1 MKAIVLFITFSFS
14 AFSSELIIF
23 DIEHK
28 QFLSKEEFLDDS
40 GNSDL
45 YVFGET
51 HYHHCIQKAEAEV
64 INWIATKRNQEFTVG
79 MEFINYD
86 KQSET
91 LYWSIQYQSGA
102 IGLREYTQ
110 KLIGKRD
117 QDLLYSPIL
126 RETILNGGEI
136 LGTNAP
142 RDIKSKLIRD
152 GYDSIPSDYKT
163 DEFVEGSTSYLT
175 RFKKAMEGHAN
186 EEQIQKYFTAQVY
199 TDNYIAEKLITKA
212 RTELKIQVIGSFHAD
227 YFDGVINQINYRG
240 DSNITSIKFLEM
252 KDMYSHMNEDS
263 RYGRVSKYLIG
274 CK

>member
-1 MKAIVLFITFSFS
+1 MKAIVLFIALSFS

-40 GNSDL
+40 INSDL

-51 HYHHCIQKAEAEV
+51 HYHHCIQQAEAEV
-64 INWIATKRNQEFTVG
+64 INWIAKKRNQEFTVG
-79 MEFINYD
+79 MEFIDYD

-91 LYWSIQYQSGA
+91 LYWGIQYQSGA

-126 RETILNGGEI
+126 RETILNGGTI
-136 LGTNAP
+136 FGTNAP
-142 RDIKSKLIRD
+142 RDIKSKLIQD
-152 GYDSIPSDYKT
+152 GYDSIPRAYKT
-163 DEFVEGSTSYLT
+163 EEFIEGSTAYLT

-199 TDNYIAEKLITKA
+199 TDNYIAEKLIKKA
-212 RTELKIQVIGSFHAD
+212 RTELKIQVIGSFHTD
-227 YFDGVINQINYRG
+227 YFDGVINQIEYRG
-240 DSNITSIKFLEM
+240 ESNITSIKFLEM
-252 KDMYSHMNEDS
+252 KNMYSHMNEDS